1 MSIAGVIAVDVSRSD
16 ATICLFCI
24 RKRFRALSQF
34 ERRSIFVV
42 SNSFGWRCKVCRSKN
57 LIESVVED
65 VFGSTIIFF

>member
-34 ERRSIFVV
+34 ERRSIFLFFILLDGGV
-42 SNSFGWRCKVCRSKN
+42 RSAVAK
-57 LIESVVED
+57 I
-65 VFGSTIIFF
+65 